1 LSADSVGGTGAR
13 RQKWVALARILR
25 ARGNKGEVAVELLT
39 DFPQRLKEL
48 KEVYLGDGASDGVR
62 GGEPRRV
69 GVREFWVDRNH
80 AGQAVYWFEACA
92 SINEAEKLRGLDV
105 LIPFEQRIV
114 LPDGQYFVE
123 DLVGCSVFEVQGAS
137 AGDGSAVA
145 SSPCLMN
152 EAPSLIGTVIDVQ
165 TVGEAQAGT
174 PILVVDVRGEE
185 LLVPLAEDICRRIDV
200 VGQRIEVV
208 LPEGL
213 RDLNSSS
220 QSPDV
225 D

>member
-1 LSADSVGGTGAR
+1 LSGDSVGGLGVSGSGAR

-105 LIPFEQRIV
+105 LIPFEQRVV
-114 LPDGQYFVE
+114 LPAGQYFVE
-123 DLVGCSVFEVQGAS
+123 DLVGCSVFEVPVARV
-137 AGDGSAVA
+137 GDGSAVA
-145 SSPCLMN
+145 SSPCAMS
-152 EAPSLIGTVIDVQ
+152 EAPMLIGSVAYVQ
-165 TVGEAQAGT
+165 AVGEAQAGT
-174 PILVVDVRGEE
+174 PILVVDVRGGE
-185 LLVPLAEDICRRIDV
+185 LLIPLAEDICKRIDV
-200 VGQRIEVV
+200 VGRRIEVV
-208 LPEGL
+208 LPDGL
-213 RDLNSSS
+213 RDLNS
-220 QSPDV
+220 
-225 D
+225 

>member
-1 LSADSVGGTGAR
+1 LAESRVGGMGAR

-48 KEVYLGDGASDGVR
+48 KEVYLGGVASDGER

-80 AGQAVYWFEACA
+80 AGQAVYWFEGFS
-92 SINEAEKLRGLDV
+92 SITEAEKLRGIDV
-105 LIPFEQRIV
+105 LIPFEQRVV
-114 LPDGQYFVE
+114 LPAGQYFVE
-123 DLVGCSVFEVQGAS
+123 DLVGCSVFELPSGA
-137 AGDGSAVA
+137 AAVA

-152 EAPSLIGTVIDVQ
+152 EAPALIGNVVDVQ
-165 TVGEAQAGT
+165 AIGEEQAGT

-200 VGQRIEVV
+200 VGRRIEVV

-213 RDLNSSS
+213 RELNSGG
-220 QSPDV
+220 
-225 D
+225 

>member
-1 LSADSVGGTGAR
+1 MNATSAP

-48 KEVYLGDGASDGVR
+48 KEVFLGDGASDGER
-62 GGEPRRV
+62 GGAPRRV

-80 AGQAVYWFEACA
+80 VGQAVYWFEGFL

-105 LIPFEQRIV
+105 LIPFEQRVV
-114 LPDGQYFVE
+114 LPAGQYFVE
-123 DLVGCSVFEVQGAS
+123 DLVGCSVFELAGAS
-137 AGDGSAVA
+137 EGDGGAAVVA
-145 SSPCLMN
+145 SSPCAMS
-152 EAPSLIGTVIDVQ
+152 EAPMLIGRVVYVQ
-165 TVGEAQAGT
+165 ATGEAQQAGT

-185 LLVPLAEDICRRIDV
+185 LLIPLAEDICKRVDV
-200 VGQRIEVV
+200 VGRRIEVV

-213 RDLNSSS
+213 RDLNSGG
-220 QSPDV
+220 
-225 D
+225 